1 MRIWS
6 RFAFLSVRSP
16 AYGPNSKAVTRKS
29 ARGTPKSVDDE
40 PIIGLEKLGFIVP
53 CTVCR
58 PRGIR
63 RAIPLEMF
71 ALDDKGFRKQELI
84 LLATRKG
91 CNCCSS
97 ETGGEGVKRR
107 S

>member
-1 MRIWS
+1 MVQTPNLFQERAP
-6 RFAFLSVRSP
+6 RGHPRAF
-16 AYGPNSKAVTRKS
+16 
-29 ARGTPKSVDDE
+29 DE
-40 PIIGLEKLGFIVP
+40 PIIGLEKLGFILP

-71 ALDDKGFRKQELI
+71 VLDDKGLRKQELI
-84 LLATRKG
+84 LLAIRKG